1 MYKLLQDAARRN
13 IVADHARRILAAFE
27 MRGRAGIRNPQRLP
41 HQAAAGDFSLFEPL
55 SEREQEVLRLLATTL
70 SGPEIADRLTISLS
84 TFRSHTKSIYAK
96 LEAHSRLDAVAR
108 AEALQLL

>member
-1 MYKLLQDAARRN
+1 MYRLLREAARRN
-13 IVADHARRILAAFE
+13 IVGDHTRRILAAFE
-27 MRGRAGIRNPQRLP
+27 TRGRTGTLEHQRLP
-41 HQAAAGDFSLFEPL
+41 LQAATGEAPLIEPL

-96 LEAHSRLDAVAR
+96 LDAHSRLDAVAR
-108 AEALQLL
+108 AEALHLL